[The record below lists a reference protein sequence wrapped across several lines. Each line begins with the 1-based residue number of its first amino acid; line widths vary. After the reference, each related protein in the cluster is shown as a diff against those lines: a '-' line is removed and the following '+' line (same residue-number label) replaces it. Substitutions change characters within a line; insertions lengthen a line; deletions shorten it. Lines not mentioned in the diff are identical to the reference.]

1 MFLILIGLFLFK
13 EERYVKLCLKNI
25 VLIYFCLDIIK
36 FNFYEQLGN
45 GIENFQSKKGLRF
58 LIFVFRVYVI
68 LSSKYINFVYDDS
81 MVILFV
87 LEMCKILIFV
97 DSFLLKE
104 RQSTNELDIVSVNFV
119 IFNDVGKVFIFGQGD
134 FEGDLFFSVN
144 MMVSFDYFLIDFMQF
159 ILLCFL
165 IYDSSSLV
173 L

>member
-1 MFLILIGLFLFK
+1 MFLILIGLFLIK

-58 LIFVFRVYVI
+58 LVFVFRVYVI

-104 RQSTNELDIVSVNFV
+104 RQLTNELDIVSVNFV

-144 MMVSFDYFLIDFMQF
+144 MMVSFDYFFIDLMQF